1 MGPAPTGASGVVGFG
16 HDTHPAAPML
26 LNLRLSVPPELVRPV
41 EDLLGDDPR
50 VATMTVLPGASRVP
64 VGDVVLV
71 DVPREAVSEILDAL
85 EDLGLGQSG
94 AVSVTEVD
102 GAPFRGAHRAEQ
114 IAPGSPDD
122 GVVWRLVR
130 EQAEADSRGS
140 VSFYAFTIVAVALAS
155 IAVITDSSVLVVGAM
170 VVGPEF
176 AAIAAAAT
184 GVVLGRLEITR
195 RAIGLLAASFATA
208 VLVVAVLALLARA
221 GGWVTPEAVTRAR
234 PLTGFI
240 WQPDH
245 WSFVVAVLAGVG
257 GVISLTAGKASALV
271 GVFISVTTVPAL
283 GNLALGL
290 ALWAPAE
297 VRGSLLQLALNLAG
311 LGLAGVLTLSV
322 QRRAWKV
329 TPGRQRGS
337 AGRPR
342 RRRRGPQQ

>member
-1 MGPAPTGASGVVGFG
+1 
-16 HDTHPAAPML
+16 
-26 LNLRLSVPPELVRPV
+26 
-41 EDLLGDDPR
+41 
-50 VATMTVLPGASRVP
+50 
-64 VGDVVLV
+64 
-71 DVPREAVSEILDAL
+71 
-85 EDLGLGQSG
+85 
-94 AVSVTEVD
+94 
-102 GAPFRGAHRAEQ
+102 
-114 IAPGSPDD
+114 
-122 GVVWRLVR
+122 
-130 EQAEADSRGS
+130 
-140 VSFYAFTIVAVALAS
+140 
-155 IAVITDSSVLVVGAM
+155 
-170 VVGPEF
+170 
-176 AAIAAAAT
+176 
-184 GVVLGRLEITR
+184 VLGRLEITR

-221 GGWVTPEAVTRAR
+221 GGWVTPETVTRAR

-240 WQPDH
+240 WHPDH
-245 WSFVVAVLAGVG
+245 WSFVVAVLAGVA

>member
-1 MGPAPTGASGVVGFG
+1 M
-16 HDTHPAAPML
+16 
-26 LNLRLSVPPELVRPV
+26 
-41 EDLLGDDPR
+41 
-50 VATMTVLPGASRVP
+50 
-64 VGDVVLV
+64 
-71 DVPREAVSEILDAL
+71 
-85 EDLGLGQSG
+85 
-94 AVSVTEVD
+94 
-102 GAPFRGAHRAEQ
+102 
-114 IAPGSPDD
+114 
-122 GVVWRLVR
+122 
-130 EQAEADSRGS
+130 
-140 VSFYAFTIVAVALAS
+140 IVAVALAS

-184 GVVLGRLEITR
+184 GVVLGRLDITR
-195 RAIGLLAASFATA
+195 RAIGLLAASFATS

-240 WQPDH
+240 WHPDH
-245 WSFVVAVLAGVG
+245 WSFVVAVLAGVA
-257 GVISLTAGKASALV
+257 GVISVTAGKASALV

-297 VRGSLLQLALNLAG
+297 VRGSLLQLGLNLAG

-322 QRRAWKV
+322 QRAWKV

-342 RRRRGPQQ
+342 PRRRGPQQ